1 MTESNIPESNPGPPP
16 AYNPEEKPGGLAIAS
31 MIIGIC
37 SVIICCFNLNLIL
50 GIVAVIM
57 GFVERY
63 NIKEGNSNQGGKNYA
78 LTGIITGF
86 IGIGLWFLFI
96 IFGFGAV
103 ILSVLMEE
111 TGWISKA
118 CLDGKP
124 IDPDNPVRLPGQSA
138 LAKKNRY
145 LKEGVELEPGI
156 LPALEKWSAALGVEV
171 PEPIIRENDNR

>member
-111 TGWISKA
+111 TGWS
-118 CLDGKP
+118 P
-124 IDPDNPVRLPGQSA
+124 
-138 LAKKNRY
+138 
-145 LKEGVELEPGI
+145 
-156 LPALEKWSAALGVEV
+156 
-171 PEPIIRENDNR
+171 